1 MVSSKVNH
9 RDYILNQLG
18 ITQYQLVKP
27 SALHGE
33 VLLTLPGA
41 CRLIVVAPADFD
53 IQSALFQDLIRAM
66 ALTTEQIFV
75 TQPEHVIML
84 HDIQEYALFIMGDT
98 INDKQLPPVAC
109 VIVCPDFALL
119 GQQADAKKHLWQ
131 QICQNE
137 HYFFS

>member
-1 MVSSKVNH
+1 MASTRVNH
-9 RDYILNQLG
+9 RDYILSQLG

-33 VLLTLPGA
+33 ALLTLPVT
-41 CRLIVVAPADFD
+41 CRLIVVAPAGFD
-53 IQSALFQDLIRAM
+53 IQSELFQDLMRAM

-75 TQPEHVIML
+75 TVPEHVIML
-84 HDIQEYALFIMGDT
+84 HDIQDYALLIIGENV
-98 INDKQLPPVAC
+98 NDKQLPSVAC

-119 GQQADAKKHLWQ
+119 GKQVDAKKQLWQ